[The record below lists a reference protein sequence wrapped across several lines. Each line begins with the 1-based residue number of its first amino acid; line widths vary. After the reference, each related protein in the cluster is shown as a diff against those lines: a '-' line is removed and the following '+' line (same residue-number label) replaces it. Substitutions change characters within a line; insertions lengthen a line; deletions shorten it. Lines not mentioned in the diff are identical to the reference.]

1 MRSLDGRRVL
11 LVVSGGIAAYKAA
24 YLCRGLRRA
33 GARVDVILTRAGEH
47 FVGRVTFE
55 ALTGR
60 SVYRE
65 VWEEPLAHVTLGR
78 EADIAVVAPATAD
91 ILARLAQGLASDMA
105 TATLLAAEC
114 PLLVCPAM
122 NTRMWNHPATRRNLD
137 TLRADGTHVL
147 GPESGEL
154 AESEVGLGRMAE
166 PEEILAEI
174 GHLLAP
180 RSAWSGRR
188 VVVTAGPTRA
198 PIDAVRFISNHS
210 TGRMGFALAEAAWRR
225 GADVV
230 LIAGPTEV
238 PPPGGPRRI
247 DIETADEMLA
257 ALRGELVAGSV
268 LLMAAAVGDYRV
280 ETPQDG
286 KIKREQT
293 RALDLKLRAEKDLLA
308 ETSGL
313 REERGVFTLGFALE
327 TQNAVENGR
336 RKLEKGIDLIAV
348 NEVGSETGF
357 GVTTNRVTIVS
368 ASGDAEEWPLLPKED
383 VAERLLDRI
392 EPIISDLS
400 N

>member
-1 MRSLDGRRVL
+1 MRPFEGRSVL
-11 LVVSGGIAAYKAA
+11 LVVSGGIAAYKAVH
-24 YLCRGLRRA
+24 LCRGLRQA
-33 GARVDVILTRAGEH
+33 GARVDVILTPAGEH

-60 SVYRE
+60 RVYRD

-78 EADIAVVAPATAD
+78 DADIAVIAPATAD
-91 ILARLAQGLASDMA
+91 ILARVAHGLAGDMA
-105 TATLLAAEC
+105 TATVLAADC

-122 NTRMWNHPATRRNLD
+122 NVRMWDHPATRRNLD
-137 TLRADGTHVL
+137 TLRADGVHVL
-147 GPESGEL
+147 GPAHGEL
-154 AESEVGLGRMAE
+154 AEGEVGYGRMAE

-180 RSAWSGRR
+180 QSPWNGRR

-238 PPPGGPRRI
+238 PPPDGPRRI
-247 DIETADEMLA
+247 DVETADQMLDA
-257 ALRGELVAGSV
+257 MRTELADEAV

-280 ETPQDG
+280 EAPSSE
-286 KIKREQT
+286 KIKRE
-293 RALDLKLRAEKDLLA
+293 RKPELSLKLEAEKDLLA
-308 ETSGL
+308 ETSDL
-313 REERGVFTLGFALE
+313 RRKRGVFTLGFALE
-327 TQNAVENGR
+327 TQDAVENGR
-336 RKLEKGIDLIAV
+336 RKLDKGLDLIAV
-348 NEVGSETGF
+348 NEVGSDTGF
-357 GVTTNRVTIVS
+357 GAPTNRVTLVS
-368 ASGDAEEWPLLPKED
+368 PVGDAEEWPLLPKEE

-392 EPIISDLS
+392 EADFSNDSD
-400 N
+400 